1 MASRYPRPE
10 DHDPPSTTDMATTAY
25 AAGNPTG
32 VATQDLGPLVPGA
45 SQVALSGIAKDTTA
59 GPSREEFPPGAGMA
73 RESWVSFASTAA
85 SRDSAVPSLFSVR
98 ASTVSASTRYSIRQS
113 SIESPVSATSP
124 LYQEHRKGSYP
135 RSRYFC
141 TFCDADF
148 HSKTEWK
155 AHEFEV
161 HNRRERYLCSS
172 CPAIFSEETRLSDH
186 LKANHS
192 FESTEATPNLTE
204 YRPTRSAWG
213 CGFCGAPFAGRTEYL
228 EHVGEHYDEGKQ
240 KSEWLHT
247 FVIEG
252 LLRQP
257 QVATAWMALVARE
270 EQSRGAK
277 LRFLWHPD
285 TTGRAAD
292 EREPGLQDMLEF
304 FPAAGQA
311 ADDVVKI
318 AYSSAQIRLNTNVSD
333 LISRLDLRNTEPT
346 SSSRA
351 QTIFQ
356 SPLAL
361 QPTKPAISDD
371 VVSPISPLS
380 APLRPP
386 TAPPRLSNPLPPRF
400 DLKSQPPELLS
411 TSSSSGSMGHSQPA
425 LSHTFG
431 PSSKAL
437 RRIESSRSLGP
448 AKQIETVKS
457 FDRQALNVLPPL
469 NSAEVPPI
477 TIRRPGELQ
486 PRLSVTPEEP
496 SSTVDKRRAMSTA
509 LSVKPH
515 TSSSTLSTHTR
526 DGSHGF
532 GDSTSDTV
540 SDDSLSEPDSW
551 LESGGIP
558 AATKVWRRSFQ
569 RTVDQGMRRLWVRYN
584 HDWDAL
590 IRQCIGEG
598 NGDSG
603 QYREYSGR
611 VHNGASSSYGTG
623 NGLRLNV
630 RSLGQD
636 EWEEGEEG
644 EGYPGPSP
652 LSQRS
657 SGSPKKF
664 ACPFRK
670 RDPLTYNI
678 QDHEVCAIRSW
689 STISRLKE
697 HLYRRHYKTHCQ
709 RCKQTFSDARKLEQH
724 EMSVTGCEVLDIVPP
739 GDITTYQ
746 EKQLK
751 SRKHTTRRQTDEE
764 KWRDIYRLLFPG
776 EEIPS
781 PYPEAAED
789 MGPTTTESSVSFNFQ
804 HFLLSELPT
813 LFTRTAEEHAGRRLQ
828 AHEGLALEAIP
839 GIIEGALHKAFRTWE
854 ARGSELPAGEASVA
868 LMSFLPETPASGA
881 YSFGQSAAYQTPQSA
896 ATTDHSFSQSQFR
909 NTNFGVEAPYD
920 VTSAD
925 DSGFADGSFFTPEPP
940 LDFNT
945 FAPQDERGMWEP
957 SLGIMGGG
965 VFGGD
970 LNMAGH
976 FGGFQDG

>member
-1 MASRYPRPE
+1 MASRYPRSE
-10 DHDPPSTTDMATTAY
+10 DHNSPSTNDMATATYDAENATDV
-25 AAGNPTG
+25 AAQG
-32 VATQDLGPLVPGA
+32 LGPVMSGA
-45 SQVALSGIAKDTTA
+45 SQVALSRIAKETMA
-59 GPSREEFPPGAGMA
+59 GPPREEFPARSSTI
-73 RESWVSFASTAA
+73 RESWVSFASTAG
-85 SRDSAVPSLFSVR
+85 SRDSVVPSLFSVR

-113 SIESPVSATSP
+113 SIESPISATSP
-124 LYQEHRKGSYP
+124 MYQEHRKSSYP
-135 RSRYFC
+135 QNHYFC

-148 HSKTEWK
+148 YSNTEWK
-155 AHEFEV
+155 AHEFEF
-161 HNRRERYLCSS
+161 HNRRERYLCRS
-172 CPAIFSEETRLSDH
+172 CPAVFSDATRFSDH
-186 LKANHS
+186 LKANHGI
-192 FESTEATPNLTE
+192 ESAEATPNPAE
-204 YRPTRSAWG
+204 YRPTRNAWG
-213 CGFCGAPFAGRTEYL
+213 CGFCGAAISGRASYL

-240 KSEWLHT
+240 KYEWLHT

-252 LLRQP
+252 LLQQP
-257 QVATAWMALVARE
+257 QLASAWMALVARE

-277 LRFLWHPD
+277 LLFHWDPD
-285 TTGRAAD
+285 TTGRNSD
-292 EREPGLQDMLEF
+292 ERGPHGLQDMLEF
-304 FPAAGQA
+304 FPAGVQD
-311 ADDVVKI
+311 ADEVVKV
-318 AYSSAQIRLNTNVSD
+318 AYNSAQIKLNTDVGD
-333 LISRLDLRNTEPT
+333 LISRLDLQSPEPM
-346 SSSRA
+346 SSNPA
-351 QTIFQ
+351 QGPFQ
-356 SPLAL
+356 SPLEL
-361 QPTKPAISDD
+361 QPTKPAITDD
-371 VVSPISPLS
+371 VVSPISPLP

-386 TAPPRLSNPLPPRF
+386 TAPPRLSNPFPPRP
-400 DLKSQPPELLS
+400 DLKLQPPERLS
-411 TSSSSGSMGHSQPA
+411 TPSSSGSLGRGQPA
-425 LSHTFG
+425 LSHPFR

-437 RRIESSRSLGP
+437 RRIDSSRNLGP
-448 AKQIETVKS
+448 AKQIEAVNP
-457 FDRQALNVLPPL
+457 LNQQVINMPPPL
-469 NSAEVPPI
+469 NSSGAPPI
-477 TIRRPGELQ
+477 TIRRAVELQ
-486 PRLSVTPEEP
+486 PRLSGTPEEP
-496 SSTVDKRRAMSTA
+496 SSTADKGKALSTA

-532 GDSTSDTV
+532 GDSTSETV

-558 AATKVWRRSFQ
+558 AATKVWRHSFQ
-569 RTVDQGMRRLWVRYN
+569 RTVDRGMTRLWVRYN
-584 HDWDAL
+584 QDWDAL
-590 IRQCIGEG
+590 VRQCVGDA

-603 QYREYSGR
+603 QYRESSGR
-611 VHNGASSSYGTG
+611 VRKGASSRYATN
-623 NGLRLNV
+623 NGLHLNA

-636 EWEEGEEG
+636 DEEEGEEG

-652 LSQRS
+652 PSKRI

-709 RCKQTFSDARKLEQH
+709 RCKCIFSDARELAEH
-724 EMSVTGCEVLDIVPP
+724 EMLVTGCEVLDTIPP

-764 KWRDIYRLLFPG
+764 KWRDIYRLLFPN

-789 MGPTTTESSVSFNFQ
+789 MGPSTADSSVSFNFQ

-828 AHEGLALEAIP
+828 AHEGLALELIP

-868 LMSFLPETPASGA
+868 LMSFLPDTPASAA

-896 ATTDHSFSQSQFR
+896 VTTDHSFSQSQFG
-909 NTNFGVEAPYD
+909 NTNFGVDAPH

-925 DSGFADGSFFTPEPP
+925 DSGFADDTFFAPEPL
-940 LDFNT
+940 LDFNN
-945 FAPQDERGMWEP
+945 FAPQYDRGTWE
-957 SLGIMGGG
+957 SGLGVMGGG
-965 VFGGD
+965 AFPGD
-970 LNMAGH
+970 LNTGGN